1 MRHFSVFIPFNIC
14 LESCFNCS
22 NKLLSFWVDKVAT
35 GTYNFV
41 PAILKGA
48 PAGAFTAV
56 QAGYS
61 GPSCAG
67 TAACVVIS
75 IKLHF
80 PDRDKIRF
88 IS

>member
-1 MRHFSVFIPFNIC
+1 MS
-14 LESCFNCS
+14 
-22 NKLLSFWVDKVAT
+22 
-35 GTYNFV
+35 
-41 PAILKGA
+41 AILKGA

-67 TAACVVIS
+67 TAVFVVIS

-80 PDRDKIRF
+80 SDRDKIRF